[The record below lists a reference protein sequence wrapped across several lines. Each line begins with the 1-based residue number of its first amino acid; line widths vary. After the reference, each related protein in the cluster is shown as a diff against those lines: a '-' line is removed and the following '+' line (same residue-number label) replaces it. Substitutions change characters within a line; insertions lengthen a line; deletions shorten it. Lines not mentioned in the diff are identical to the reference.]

1 MAALTNAELVA
12 ALTGRRCPVAPR
24 EKPGVRFAFYGRMS
38 TSTFQDV
45 QTSRAWQRAVS
56 DELIEGLGSVVVEF
70 FDVGVSRRW
79 SWPDRPEAAA
89 LLAAAADPDRDFD
102 AVVVGEYERAFHGD
116 QFREVVSGLN
126 ALGVAVWLPEA
137 GGPVELGSPVHEAL
151 MVLLGAQA
159 QREVA
164 RARQRVLAAMRSQA
178 RLQGRFLGGRPPY
191 GYRLVDGGRH
201 LNPVHGRWGRRV
213 QVLAPDPVT
222 APWVRW
228 MFAERARGRT
238 VASLARE
245 LNERGVV
252 CPSGADPER
261 NAHRSGERWI
271 VRTVAM
277 ILENPRYTGRQVWN
291 RCSTTGHGS
300 GGRAGGRGSGALR
313 YNPISEWEVSER
325 IAHEPLVDD
334 ETFVAVQGLRAAK
347 PSKDGEVRRY
357 LLAGL
362 VVCGLCGRRMD
373 GHWVHGRPGY
383 RCRHGFTSAKRRSDG
398 EPRNLYVREDHLLE
412 ALPHLLAR
420 TAGPVQEGVGEEL
433 VDQVREQRLQI
444 HYDGERLKIRPASL
458 TLKTAE
464 PALRA
469 VQPALALDWCA
480 DVKVAET

>member
-1 MAALTNAELVA
+1 MVCPIAGSRLRLRELIVARLTNAEL
-12 ALTGRRCPVAPR
+12 LTAVTGHRRRTPPSEEA
-24 EKPGVRFAFYGRMS
+24 GLRFAFYGRMS
-38 TSTFQDV
+38 TSSFQDV
-45 QTSRAWQRAVS
+45 QTSRAWQRAVLE
-56 DELIEGLGSVVVEF
+56 ELIDGVGSVVAEF

-79 SWPDRPEAAA
+79 AWRERPEAAA
-89 LLAAAADPDRDFD
+89 LLTAAADTGREFD

-116 QFREVVSGLN
+116 QFREVVSKLN

-201 LNPVHGRWGRRV
+201 PNPVHGRWGRWV

-238 VASLARE
+238 VASLAWE

-291 RCSTTGHGS
+291 RSSTTGHGP
-300 GGRAGGRGSGALR
+300 GGRPGGRGSGVLR
-313 YNPISEWEVSER
+313 WNPSAS
-325 IAHEPLVDD
+325 
-334 ETFVAVQGLRAAK
+334 
-347 PSKDGEVRRY
+347 
-357 LLAGL
+357 
-362 VVCGLCGRRMD
+362 GRSPNGSR
-373 GHWVHGRPGY
+373 
-383 RCRHGFTSAKRRSDG
+383 TSHSWMTRRSSPFRACGWRSLQKTARSGATCWRGSSCAGCVADG
-398 EPRNLYVREDHLLE
+398 W
-412 ALPHLLAR
+412 
-420 TAGPVQEGVGEEL
+420 TGTGFM
-433 VDQVREQRLQI
+433 
-444 HYDGERLKIRPASL
+444 GERAIDAGTASPASSDVPTANRGASTSEKTTFSKHCHICSGGPRDL
-458 TLKTAE
+458 RNQVWAKAWSINSASNTCRFTTVTGVLK
-464 PALRA
+464 
-469 VQPALALDWCA
+469 LDPRR
-480 DVKVAET
+480 

>member
-1 MAALTNAELVA
+1 
-12 ALTGRRCPVAPR
+12 
-24 EKPGVRFAFYGRMS
+24 MS
-38 TSTFQDV
+38 TSEFQDV

-56 DELIEGLGSVVVEF
+56 EELVDGVGPVVAEF

-79 SWPDRPEAAA
+79 PWLDRPEAAA

-164 RARQRVLAAMRSQA
+164 RARQRVLAAMRSQT

-201 LNPVHGRWGRRV
+201 PNPVHGRWGRRV
-213 QVLAPDPVT
+213 RVLAPDPVT

-228 MFAERARGRT
+228 MFAERARGRA

-245 LNERGVV
+245 LNERGVA
-252 CPSGADPER
+252 CPSGADRER

-271 VRTVAM
+271 VRTVGM

-291 RCSTTGHGS
+291 RSSTIGHGR

-313 YNPISEWEVSER
+313 YNPVSEWEVSER

-334 ETFVAVQGLRAAK
+334 ETFVAVQGMRVAK
-347 PSKDGEVRRY
+347 LAKDGEVRRY

-373 GHWVHGRPGY
+373 GHWVHGRAGY
-383 RCRHGFTSAKRRSDG
+383 RCRHGFTSVKRRPDG
-398 EPRNLYVREDHLLE
+398 APRNFYIREDHLLE
-412 ALPHLLAR
+412 ALPGLLERLAGPAEEDVL
-420 TAGPVQEGVGEEL
+420 AGPV
-433 VDQVREQRLQI
+433 DQLYEQRLQI
-444 HYDGERLKIRPASL
+444 EYDGQRVKLRPASQVV
-458 TLKTAE
+458 KTVE
-464 PALRA
+464 PARRP
-469 VQPALALDWCA
+469 VQSMLALECCDA
-480 DVKVAET
+480 TKAAEI